1 MARRLSI
8 TVDLAGSDDDRARTY
23 GYVQA
28 ADEAGVETVFVT
40 EAWGREP
47 FGPLAILA
55 DRTTRITLG
64 TSIVN
69 IFSRTPAALAQH
81 FTTLDEIS
89 GGRAIA
95 GLGTSGKLVI
105 EEFHGIPFEKPATRL
120 RETILI
126 MRTLFA
132 GEPLRFDGEVFKFG
146 RGFTLRFTPFRPNIP
161 IYLASFRPAGMRLV
175 AELADGWLPMMIP
188 LERLTEQVAEMRAM
202 VAKAGRDP
210 ASVVAKS
217 PGPVIV
223 TRDVAA
229 ARLAQKRNL
238 AYYVA
243 RMGVYYH
250 THLTAMGRGEEVDA
264 IRKAWDEGSSTA
276 GASAVSDDLSEAFAR
291 IVTPDQL
298 DDAVARLDQQIAAGV
313 DLHQIVISGVDDAAE
328 QKHILEHLV
337 GK

>member
-8 TVDLAGSDDDRARTY
+8 TVDLAGGDDDRRRTY
-23 GYVQA
+23 AYVQA

-55 DRTTRITLG
+55 DRTSRITLG

-69 IFSRTPAALAQH
+69 VFSRTPAALAQH

-95 GLGTSGKLVI
+95 GWGTRGKLVI

-120 RETILI
+120 RETIQI
-126 MRTLFA
+126 MRLLFA
-132 GEPLRFDGEVFKFG
+132 GEPLRFDGEVFTFE

-188 LERLTEQVAEMRAM
+188 LERLAEQVAAMRAM
-202 VAKAGRDP
+202 VAAAGRDP
-210 ASVVAKS
+210 SSVVAKS
-217 PGPVIV
+217 PGLVIV
-223 TRDVAA
+223 TTDVAA

-238 AYYVA
+238 SYYIA

-250 THLTAMGRGEEVDA
+250 THLTAMGRGAEVLA
-264 IRKAWDEGSSTA
+264 VQKGWDEAGSKG
-276 GASAVSDDLSEAFAR
+276 GADAVSDDLMEAFAR
-291 IVTPDQL
+291 IVTPD
-298 DDAVARLDQQIAAGV
+298 
-313 DLHQIVISGVDDAAE
+313 
-328 QKHILEHLV
+328 
-337 GK
+337 